1 MKTIERNGHRSA
13 AALLLG
19 AAAVVSLT
27 SACGPKR
34 ETVVRH
40 ESVAIH
46 QPAVPQP
53 PRTIDISIVDLHD
66 EPAPDPSQEKVVGT
80 IVNDG
85 DKAVSGLSI
94 KVNALNSAG
103 QIVRSITTPPLRETI
118 APGGGRT
125 RFEAFM
131 PADAAVAGYHA
142 VAIAK

>member
-1 MKTIERNGHRSA
+1 MKTIERNGHHPA
-13 AALLLG
+13 ATLLLG
-19 AAAVVSLT
+19 AAALVVLA

-46 QPAVPQP
+46 QPAAPQP
-53 PRTIDISIVDLHD
+53 PRAIDISIVDLHD

-94 KVNALNSAG
+94 KVNALDSSG

-118 APGGGRT
+118 AAGGGRT

-131 PADAAVAGYHA
+131 PADPAVAGYHA
-142 VAIAK
+142 VAIAR

>member
-1 MKTIERNGHRSA
+1 MKTIERNGHRNVV
-13 AALLLG
+13 ALLLG
-19 AAAVVSLT
+19 AAVVGTLA

-40 ESVAIH
+40 ESVTI
-46 QPAVPQP
+46 QERAVALP
-53 PRTIDISIVDLHD
+53 PRAIDISIVDLHD

-85 DKAVSGLSI
+85 DKPVTGLSI
-94 KVNALNSAG
+94 KVNALNTSG

-118 APGGGRT
+118 AAGGGRT

>member
-1 MKTIERNGHRSA
+1 MKTIERNGHRNA
-13 AALLLG
+13 VTLLLG
-19 AAAVVSLT
+19 AAVVVSLA
-27 SACGPKR
+27 SACGPERK
-34 ETVVRH
+34 TVVRH
-40 ESVAIH
+40 ESVAI
-46 QPAVPQP
+46 QERAVPQP

-66 EPAPDPSQEKVVGT
+66 EPAPDPAQEKVVGT

-94 KVNALNSAG
+94 KVNALNSSG

-118 APGGGRT
+118 AAGGGRT

-131 PADAAVAGYHA
+131 PADPAVAGYHA